1 MNTFTVYKTSTGE
14 ILYSTTTATPMDEVG
29 LHTDESIIEGSY
41 QSNEYVI
48 TDGSAV
54 KRTDNVLDIVR
65 DLRNSLLSEC
75 DWTQASD
82 TPLTDSKK
90 AEWATYRQTLRDLPA
105 NNTSATSIDDV
116 TFPTPPS

>member
-65 DLRNSLLSEC
+65 NLRNSLLSEC

>member
-116 TFPTPPS
+116 TFPTKPS

>member
-14 ILYSTTTATPMDEVG
+14 ILYSTTTATPKDKVG
-29 LHTDESIIEGSY
+29 LQTGESIIDGSY
-41 QSNEYVI
+41 ESNKYVI

-54 KRTDNVLDIVR
+54 ARTDNVLDILR

-82 TPLTDSKK
+82 TPLSNSKK

-116 TFPTPPS
+116 TFPTKPT

>member
-14 ILYSTTTATPMDEVG
+14 ILYSTSTATPIDEVG
-29 LHTDESIIEGSY
+29 LQTGESIIEGSY

-65 DLRNSLLSEC
+65 NLRNSLLLES
-75 DWTQASD
+75 DWTQSSD
-82 TPLTDSKK
+82 TPLSDSKK

-116 TFPTPPS
+116 TFPTKPT

>member
-1 MNTFTVYKTSTGE
+1 MNTFTIYKTSTGE
-14 ILYSTTTATPMDEVG
+14 ILYSTTTATPIDEVG
-29 LHTDESIIEGSY
+29 LQTGESIIEGLY

-54 KRTDNVLDIVR
+54 RRTDNVLDIVR
-65 DLRNSLLSEC
+65 NLRNSLLLES
-75 DWTQASD
+75 DWTQSSD
-82 TPLTDSKK
+82 TPLTDTKK

>member
-1 MNTFTVYKTSTGE
+1 MNTFTIYKTSTGE
-14 ILYSTTTATPMDEVG
+14 ILYSTTTATPIDEVG
-29 LHTDESIIEGSY
+29 LQTGESIIEGSY
-41 QSNEYVI
+41 QSNEYVV

-65 DLRNSLLSEC
+65 DLRKSLLLEC